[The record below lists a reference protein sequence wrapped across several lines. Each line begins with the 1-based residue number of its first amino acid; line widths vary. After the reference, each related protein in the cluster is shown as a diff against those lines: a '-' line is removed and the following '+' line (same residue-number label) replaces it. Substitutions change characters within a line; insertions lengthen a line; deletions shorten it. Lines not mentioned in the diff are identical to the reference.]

1 MNAEKTL
8 SYAINHLLTNLQE
21 LSDISD
27 CPSQAF
33 DFGQKTAFVECLEM
47 LQFWTE
53 AKDGIL
59 NFDIEE
65 KFPLK

>member
-1 MNAEKTL
+1 MDAEKTL
-8 SYAINHLLTNLQE
+8 SYAINHLLINLYE

-47 LQFWTE
+47 LQLWE
-53 AKDGIL
+53 KAKDGIL

-65 KFPLK
+65 KFPIN